1 MNTSESN
8 YLFLVVLGGRADK
21 ANVELHDVRWV
32 VGSQIEDTFNDLRN
46 NWFGSIDGLH
56 IDSFKKIEYIDGY
69 KINLKIFDKNKIKNK
84 QSPKQIN
91 SQQNL
96 WFVNIGG
103 YDPSSMQ
110 EKHEFG
116 LVVASSSLEAKNR
129 AKSKWLR
136 GCRKKHKDDIA
147 SLNKLIS
154 CDDCKLIKNIGSW
167 EIELIL
173 ENNLLEENNYPDW
186 YGYKR
191 IDKI

>member
-1 MNTSESN
+1 MEKKGNDF
-8 YLFLVVLGGRADK
+8 LFLIVLGGRAKK

-32 VGSQIEDTFNDLRN
+32 VGSKIEDTYDTLRKD
-46 NWFGSIDGLH
+46 WFGSIDGLH
-56 IDSFKKIEYIDGY
+56 IDSYKKIEFIDGY
-69 KINLKIFDKNKIKNK
+69 RINLKNIEKNKIKNK
-84 QSPKQIN
+84 QSIYQKNPK
-91 SQQNL
+91 NL

-116 LVVASSSLEAKNR
+116 LVVASSSIEAKNM
-129 AKSKWLR
+129 AKSKWLS

-147 SLNKLIS
+147 SLKLLIS
-154 CDDCKLIKNIGSW
+154 CDDCQIIKNIGTW

-173 ENNLLEENNYPDW
+173 ENNFVEETNHPDW